1 MKHKWMLISVSI
13 AVPGEAVFRHHAV
26 AGSHLI

>member
-13 AVPGEAVFRHHAV
+13 AVPGEAVFGTMPSPAR
-26 AGSHLI
+26 I